1 MKPVSPYVYRPQYE
15 LKEFSKDLIA
25 AGERVQIRFT
35 LGREAFSYYSMATDG
50 WEADDGCYE
59 ILIGA
64 SSQDIRLKA
73 LLFIRSGKFCLERI

>member
-25 AGERVQIRFT
+25 AGERVQIRVT
-35 LGREAFSYYSMATDG
+35 LGKEAFSYYSAATDG

-73 LLFIRSGKFCLERI
+73 LLSIRSGKFCLEQI